1 MKLKAGKKTYT
12 LKYGI
17 RAYILFEKIADKP
30 FSIDGITD
38 WVLLAY
44 AMLLAGTP
52 DADITLDEFIDSVSE
67 EELNKA
73 IQYATKLMAVERQLG
88 KEEDPDEVKKK

>member
-1 MKLKAGKKTYT
+1 MKLKIGKKTYT

-30 FSIDGITD
+30 FSIDGVTD

-67 EELNKA
+67 EELNKS
-73 IQYATKLMAVERQLG
+73 IQYATKLMAVEKQLG
-88 KEEDPDEVKKK
+88 GEDDPEEVKKK